1 MKKRQLFSLLIG
13 LTSLSAQADIVVY
26 TSGTGTAGLM
36 SDYTQTFTARDAS
49 LLFTAPDEPFGSI
62 GDVQASGE
70 NFFPPG
76 GPTYALLSL
85 DNLFSGDQ
93 GQLITS
99 ADDITSANLWVYQN
113 VNGVSDQGAAYVF
126 QRSNGI
132 WSQEQRLTAAD
143 GTANEFFGWSV
154 ALSGSR
160 VIVGEI
166 HDSGAGAVFLFE

>member
-1 MKKRQLFSLLIG
+1 
-13 LTSLSAQADIVVY
+13 V
-26 TSGTGTAGLM
+26 
-36 SDYTQTFTARDAS
+36 
-49 LLFTAPDEPFGSI
+49 
-62 GDVQASGE
+62 
-70 NFFPPG
+70 
-76 GPTYALLSL
+76 LSL
-85 DNLFSGDQ
+85 ENLFSSDQ